1 MNNRLLNLGFTERHT
16 QEAAQYEGMH
26 LGRVITQSKELYR
39 IAAAT
44 TELLAEV
51 SGKLRHQARLPADFP
66 IVGDFVMVDR
76 EDNSAGNA
84 IIHQILRR
92 SSFFE
97 RRAAGTGNENQ
108 PIASNIDTVF
118 ICMALNSD
126 FNLRRLERYLAIT
139 WAGGAVPVVVLTK
152 ADLCEN
158 LKARLQDVS
167 TAAIGVDILATT
179 SLTGEGVIELSSY
192 IKPGKTVAFIGSSGV
207 GKSTLI
213 NRMLGEE
220 LIATQTTRKDD
231 KGRHTTTRRELIV
244 IPTGGAV
251 IDTPGM
257 RELGVESADL
267 AKTFA
272 DIELLAD
279 NCRFADCTHTSEPQ
293 CAVLEAIKS
302 GNLSEKRLENYRKL
316 VKEAHYEGLNAKQ
329 IEKEKIDK
337 MFGGFG
343 GIKNF
348 RNYIKSKPKKGLT
361 VDKK

>member
-1 MNNRLLNLGFTERHT
+1 MNTRLINLGFTEHHT
-16 QEAAQYEGMH
+16 LEAAQYEGMH
-26 LGRVITQSKELYR
+26 LGRVTTQSKELYR
-39 IAAAT
+39 VATAT

-66 IVGDFVMVDR
+66 TVGDFVMVDR
-76 EDNSAGNA
+76 EDNSTGNA

-97 RRAAGTGNENQ
+97 RRAAGSGNEGQ

-126 FNLRRLERYLAIT
+126 FNLRRLERYLSIT

-152 ADLCEN
+152 TDLCEDLN
-158 LKARLQDVS
+158 ARLQDVKS
-167 TAAIGVDILATT
+167 AAVGVDILTTT
-179 SLTGEGVIELSSY
+179 SLTEEGVLPLNNY
-192 IKPGKTVAFIGSSGV
+192 IKPGKTAAFIGSSGV

-213 NRMLGEE
+213 NRLLGEE
-220 LIATQTTRKDD
+220 LIATQSTRRDD
-231 KGRHTTTRRELIV
+231 KGRHTTTRRELII

-267 AKTFA
+267 TKTFA
-272 DIELLAD
+272 DLKLLAD
-279 NCRFADCTHTSEPQ
+279 QCRFANCTHTSEPQ
-293 CAVLEAIKS
+293 CAVLEAIKN

-316 VKEAHYEGLNAKQ
+316 QKEAHYEGLNAKQ
-329 IEKEKIDK
+329 IEKEKTDK
-337 MFGGFG
+337 MFAGFG
-343 GIKNF
+343 GMKNA
-348 RNYIKSKPKKGLT
+348 RNYLKSKSKRGPYS
-361 VDKK
+361 

>member
-1 MNNRLLNLGFTERHT
+1 MNSRMLNLGFTEDHI
-16 QEAAQYEGMH
+16 QEAAQYEGMS

-39 IAAAT
+39 VAT
-44 TELLAEV
+44 TTTDLLAEV

-66 IVGDFVMVDR
+66 TVGDFVMIDR

-84 IIHQILRR
+84 IIHQILHR

-97 RRAAGTGNENQ
+97 RRAAGAGNESQ

-126 FNLRRLERYLAIT
+126 FNLRRLERYLSIT

-152 ADLCEN
+152 ADLCEDLN
-158 LKARLQDVS
+158 ARLLDVNS
-167 TAAIGVDILATT
+167 AAIGVDILTTT
-179 SLTGEGVIELSSY
+179 SLTEEGFMPLNSY

-213 NRMLGEE
+213 NRLLGEE
-220 LIATQTTRKDD
+220 LITTQATRKDD

-272 DIELLAD
+272 DIELLAG
-279 NCRFADCTHTSEPQ
+279 NCRFTDCTHISEPQ

-302 GNLSEKRLENYRKL
+302 GHLSEKRLENYRKL
-316 VKEAHYEGLNAKQ
+316 QKEAHYEGLNAKQ
-329 IEKEKIDK
+329 IEKEKTDK
-337 MFGGFG
+337 MFAGFG
-343 GIKNF
+343 GMKNARKYIKN
-348 RNYIKSKPKKGLT
+348 SPKQGPYS
-361 VDKK
+361 